1 METRDAG
8 QVGKISQISQV
19 PANLAAPRGALAE
32 EVCRRIA
39 DEIVL
44 GQLPP
49 GSRLDEVSLATRF
62 QVSRTPVR
70 EALKQ
75 LTIMGLVETR
85 RNRGSVVAALSPEQL
100 DDMFEAI
107 GELEAACA
115 RHAALRMGEADRARM
130 REIHAEGRQAVQAA
144 DVNRYEAANL
154 ELHATIIRGCHNPVL
169 IDMATSLR
177 DRVSSF
183 RRTQFRNL
191 ERMGESFEEHSV
203 IVEAILAHDV
213 VTTYRAMR
221 SHLLSARSAT
231 TRIAPAWGSGQEKP

>member
-1 METRDAG
+1 MMEVRDDET
-8 QVGKISQISQV
+8 VV
-19 PANLAAPRGALAE
+19 RGRGGLAE
-32 EVCRRIA
+32 DVCRRIA

-44 GQLPP
+44 GQLAP
-49 GSRLDEVSLATRF
+49 GSRLDEISLATRF
-62 QVSRTPVR
+62 NVSRTPIR

-75 LTIMGLVETR
+75 LAIMGLVETR
-85 RNRGSVVAALSPEQL
+85 RNRGSVVAALTIDQL
-100 DDMFEAI
+100 NHMFEAI

-115 RHAALRMGEADRARM
+115 RHAALRMGADDRARM
-130 REIHAEGRQAVQAA
+130 LEYHAEGRAAMQAA

-154 ELHATIIRGCHNPVL
+154 ELHAVIIRGCYNPVL

-213 VTTYRAMR
+213 ITTYREMR

-231 TRIAPAWGSGQEKP
+231 TRVAPAWGKPADSSSSS

>member
-1 METRDAG
+1 MMEIRDDETAVRG
-8 QVGKISQISQV
+8 RGG
-19 PANLAAPRGALAE
+19 LADD
-32 EVCRRIA
+32 VCRRIA

-44 GQLPP
+44 GQLAP
-49 GSRLDEVSLATRF
+49 GSRLDEISLATRF
-62 QVSRTPVR
+62 NVSRTPIR

-75 LTIMGLVETR
+75 LAIMGLVETR
-85 RNRGSVVAALSPEQL
+85 RNRGSVVAALTIDQL
-100 DDMFEAI
+100 NHMFEAI

-115 RHAALRMGEADRARM
+115 RHAALRMSADDRARM
-130 REIHAEGRQAVQAA
+130 LEYHAEGRAAMQAA

-154 ELHATIIRGCHNPVL
+154 ELHAVIIRGCYNPVL

-213 VTTYRAMR
+213 ITTYREMR

-231 TRIAPAWGSGQEKP
+231 TRVAPAWANPANSSSS

>member
-1 METRDAG
+1 MMEVRDDET
-8 QVGKISQISQV
+8 VV
-19 PANLAAPRGALAE
+19 RGRGGLAE
-32 EVCRRIA
+32 DVCRRIA

-44 GQLPP
+44 GQLAP
-49 GSRLDEVSLATRF
+49 GSRLDEISLATRF
-62 QVSRTPVR
+62 NVSRTPIR

-75 LTIMGLVETR
+75 LAIMGLVETR
-85 RNRGSVVAALSPEQL
+85 RNRGSVVAALTIDQL
-100 DDMFEAI
+100 NHMFEAI

-115 RHAALRMGEADRARM
+115 RHAALRMSADDRARM
-130 REIHAEGRQAVQAA
+130 LEYHAEGRAAMQAA

-154 ELHATIIRGCHNPVL
+154 ELHAVIIRGCYNPVL

-213 VTTYRAMR
+213 ITTYREMR

-231 TRIAPAWGSGQEKP
+231 TRVAPAWGKPADSSSSS

>member
-1 METRDAG
+1 MMEVRDDET
-8 QVGKISQISQV
+8 VV
-19 PANLAAPRGALAE
+19 RGRGGLAE
-32 EVCRRIA
+32 DVCRRIA

-44 GQLPP
+44 GQLAP
-49 GSRLDEVSLATRF
+49 GSRLDEISLATRF
-62 QVSRTPVR
+62 NVSRTPIR

-75 LTIMGLVETR
+75 LAIMGLVETR
-85 RNRGSVVAALSPEQL
+85 RNRGSVVAALTIDQL
-100 DDMFEAI
+100 NHMFEAI

-115 RHAALRMGEADRARM
+115 RHAALRMSADDRARM
-130 REIHAEGRQAVQAA
+130 LEYHAEGRAAMQAA

-154 ELHATIIRGCHNPVL
+154 ELHAVIIRGCYNPVL

-213 VTTYRAMR
+213 ITTYREMR

-231 TRIAPAWGSGQEKP
+231 TRVAPAWANPADSSSS